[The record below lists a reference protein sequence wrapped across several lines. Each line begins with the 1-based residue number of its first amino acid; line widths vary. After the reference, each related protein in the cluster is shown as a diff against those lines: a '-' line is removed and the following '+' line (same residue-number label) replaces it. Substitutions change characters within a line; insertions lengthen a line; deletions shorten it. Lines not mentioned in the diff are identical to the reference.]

1 MAISGMIITNIKH
14 FLTSKIPGKQK
25 CTSLK
30 VFKSKV
36 KVHLE
41 CSRGSEHYFTLSFR
55 KCSVLGDA
63 SLMMLVCYPGLLS
76 YEIEL
81 PVSFSRRDTW

>member
-1 MAISGMIITNIKH
+1 MIITNIKH
-14 FLTSKIPGKQK
+14 FLTSKIPGKQ
-25 CTSLK
+25 TEVYISQGI
-30 VFKSKV
+30 KSTV
-36 KVHLE
+36 KIYLE
-41 CSRGSEHYFTLSFR
+41 CSRESEHYFTLSFR

-63 SLMMLVCYPGLLS
+63 SLMMLVCYPGLFS